1 MNKNINIKEI
11 TSWFNTKFSELA
23 SQELYGR
30 Q

>member
-1 MNKNINIKEI
+1 MNKNINKEI

-23 SQELYGR
+23 SQELYGK